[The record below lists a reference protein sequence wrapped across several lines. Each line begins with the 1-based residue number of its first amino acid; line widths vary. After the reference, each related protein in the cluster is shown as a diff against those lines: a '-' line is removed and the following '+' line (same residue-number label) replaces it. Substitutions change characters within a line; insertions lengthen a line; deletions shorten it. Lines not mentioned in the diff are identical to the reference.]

1 MSSMNECKAIDFMA
15 YRTSKAALNMMMTLA
30 ANELGPKG
38 ATVVLLHPGWVQTA
52 MGGPN
57 AAMTP
62 KDGVSNAVS
71 PLPASAARG
80 PRGMSNRSCTPGHLG
95 VTAPAT

>member
-1 MSSMNECKAIDFMA
+1 
-15 YRTSKAALNMMMTLA
+15 LP

-38 ATVVLLHPGWVQTA
+38 AIVVLLHPGWVQTA

-62 KDGVSNAVS
+62 KDSVSSMRRDRS
-71 PLPASAARG
+71 PDARRQRTLHQFQWHADSLVRNSQEQEKPAISMQIDACV
-80 PRGMSNRSCTPGHLG
+80 P
-95 VTAPAT
+95 